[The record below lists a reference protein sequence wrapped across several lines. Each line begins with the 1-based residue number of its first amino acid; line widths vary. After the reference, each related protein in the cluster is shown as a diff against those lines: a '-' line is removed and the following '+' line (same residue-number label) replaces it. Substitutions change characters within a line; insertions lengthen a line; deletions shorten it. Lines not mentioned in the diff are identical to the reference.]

1 MKVTVNTLT
10 FSLFEGAR
18 VRNALLRY
26 FAKKK
31 LDKELIDDIV
41 VHDDYDHELDHDAP
55 LSDGQ
60 HIAFEEPHPHNH

>member
-1 MKVTVNTLT
+1 MKVKVNTLT

-31 LDKELIDDIV
+31 LDKDLIDAIV
-41 VHDDYDHELDHDAP
+41 VHDDYDHELDHDAL

-60 HIAFEEPHPHNH
+60 HIAFEEPHPLNH